1 MKKKGYKMVLYNMNI
16 VNQKITTENK
26 KSTETTSD
34 TLENHSYSILKIEFD
49 NKLLI
54 FKDEILNL
62 IIALKEDIAKLSIKV
77 SVLSTQVDMIKF
89 IGSIAIGIMIT
100 GFGFLYARIDKVEA
114 KLEAKIDKVEAKLN
128 KVEDK
133 LDKLYDLMV
142 HKK

>member
-1 MKKKGYKMVLYNMNI
+1 MNI
-16 VNQKITTENK
+16 VDQKITTENK
-26 KSTETTSD
+26 KNTKTTSD

-54 FKDEILNL
+54 FKEEILNL
-62 IIALKEDIAKLSIKV
+62 ILTLKEDIAKLSIKV

-89 IGSIAIGIMIT
+89 VGSIAIGVIIT
-100 GFGFLYARIDKVEA
+100 GFGFLYARIDKVETKLEA
-114 KLEAKIDKVEAKLN
+114 KIDKIEAKIDKVEAKLEARIN